1 MGSRIAEEAI
11 EGGHDVFSGYVNN
24 EPKFGKAVR
33 FDLRDKSRLDSIM
46 EEVKPDVILH
56 TAAIADVD
64 RCELDRSLAFSINV
78 EGTLSLAKA
87 TKRAG
92 AFIVHISTDYV
103 FDGIKGMYEE
113 TNIPN
118 PVNYYGYTKL
128 LGESCCD
135 AVARTSV
142 VYGSRSVGGKDNFT
156 LQIIKRLERGEQVK
170 TLIDQFR
177 SPTLDVNLARM
188 TLEIAKR
195 RLGGIYH
202 LSGST
207 RVSRFEFA
215 CKLAKLFGF
224 DRDLILQ
231 SKMDEMKWKAKR
243 PHDSSLSTNKST
255 LRLIAKPYDL
265 DTSLRIFKKQYD
277 SCCTD

>member
-1 MGSRIAEEAI
+1 MANHNQREESRKVQVTGKSTYII
-11 EGGHDVFSGYVNN
+11 SL
-24 EPKFGKAVR
+24 PKKWV
-33 FDLRDKSRLDSIM
+33 D
-46 EEVKPDVILH
+46 EVK
-56 TAAIADVD
+56 
-64 RCELDRSLAFSINV
+64 
-78 EGTLSLAKA
+78 
-87 TKRAG
+87 
-92 AFIVHISTDYV
+92 
-103 FDGIKGMYEE
+103 
-113 TNIPN
+113 
-118 PVNYYGYTKL
+118 
-128 LGESCCD
+128 
-135 AVARTSV
+135 
-142 VYGSRSVGGKDNFT
+142 
-156 LQIIKRLERGEQVK
+156 LERGEQVK